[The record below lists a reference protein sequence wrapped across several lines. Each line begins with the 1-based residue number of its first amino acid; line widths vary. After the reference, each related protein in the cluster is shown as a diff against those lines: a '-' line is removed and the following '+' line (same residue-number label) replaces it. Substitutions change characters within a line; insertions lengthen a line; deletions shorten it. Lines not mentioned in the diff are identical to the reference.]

1 MRLSRAGRIE
11 GLSQVSGK
19 DVNDFICNSCILGK
33 GKRLPA
39 PSIPIDN
46 RSQQPLS
53 IVHIDLWGPATTPS
67 IGGCR
72 YFLTCYDDC
81 TRKIHLSFLKQKS
94 DAFTAMMTYIAR
106 VERQLSCKVK
116 SIRSDNGGEFNSA
129 AWNTYMQS
137 RGIEHVKVPP
147 AAHAQNGR
155 VERVHLTILNGVR
168 TVLAH
173 SGLGAQFWAEA
184 ANYIAYTRNRT
195 PCGPLSQMTV
205 GKTKKADLI
214 ICNHLA
220 VKSSI
225 VTIAIPSLH
234 PATKKVF

>member
-1 MRLSRAGRIE
+1 MRLSRAGRIK

-19 DVNDFICNSCILGK
+19 DANDFVCKSCILGK

-67 IGGCR
+67 FGGCR
-72 YFLTCYDDC
+72 YFLTCYDC

-94 DAFTAMMTYIAR
+94 DAFTAMMTYIAK

-137 RGIEHVKVPP
+137 RGIEHVKV
-147 AAHAQNGR
+147 QNGR
-155 VERVHLTILNGVR
+155 VERLHLTILNGVR

-195 PCGPLSQMTV
+195 PCGPQHLVPDDSWRNKESRLDHLQPFGCQVFYRDHRNLS
-205 GKTKKADLI
+205 
-214 ICNHLA
+214 
-220 VKSSI
+220 
-225 VTIAIPSLH
+225 
-234 PATKKVF
+234 